1 MPDKRHKPPPA
12 DVDARIQALT
22 RHDRTL
28 LVEAGAGSGK
38 TALMA
43 GRAALLV
50 AGGVAPRNIAAITF
64 TEAAAAELLERIER
78 IVRDLL
84 SGKALPELEPALPE
98 GLSESQRANLK
109 EGADTL
115 DELTCTTIHGFCQK
129 LIAPYPVESGRDPG
143 ATILDPG
150 AADLVFEDLVNAWL
164 SARFGRDPRRDGLG
178 RTPPVTPASPDGED
192 LFAAMMLKSPDET
205 LKLIGETAHFLKE
218 HRTAGAAV
226 SNVDREAHGRF
237 VSAVR
242 DFARWYREAG
252 IEEPDTAAIVDD
264 LLDVAEALG
273 ESRAGTVSG
282 ERLTRLLDHRRPAA
296 CKKNETKFRRWR
308 ALGKWK
314 TAAKTAGLSASL
326 GGQRFESGLG
336 LYDACGEAYVAFCNS
351 LGSIAFERFVAEF
364 DEIRKLYRDFKR
376 DAALLDF
383 DDLLYQARDLLRDHE
398 PVRAAL
404 AARYSHVLVD
414 EFQDT
419 DPLQAEIIWRLGREG
434 PPREPW
440 QDGPI
445 RPGAL
450 FLVGDPKQA
459 IYRFRGADVQTYLA
473 ARRALSKRDPASIL
487 RITANF
493 RSRAPVLDY
502 VNGHFEDLL
511 KSEAGQPG
519 FTPLS
524 ATREAGDDAAVA
536 AFDIET
542 GEDQST
548 GNRRVSAH
556 RVRQVEA
563 GVVADA
569 VERLIGAF
577 PVFDNEAGG
586 SRTARPKHIALLA
599 PTGTSLWIYERALEE
614 RGIPIATQAGKGF
627 FRRQEVQDL
636 IAVARA
642 ISDARDTLAFGALIR
657 GPLVG
662 LSDEQIADEIHTLP
676 VESERAVH
684 LDVRTDPSTVRSP
697 VLRDT
702 LEVLQRLREKRH
714 RATPYQI
721 LAEAIESL
729 HVRPILRARHRG
741 GAERALANVELT
753 LEMSRHY
760 AGRGIEDFA
769 RALWQRWEDEEAQV
783 EGRPDAATDAVSIIT
798 MHSAKGLEWPIVIP
812 INSATGR
819 QHYEKFLYRRRDDSV
834 HFKIFGYAG
843 SEHAEARLEELEEQD
858 RERVRLWYVALTR
871 ARDLLLLPRQRERS
885 RSDWWSLIDIDVES
899 LPAFDTGR
907 YTGSDVTPD
916 DARPNLQDRATWKR
930 ERRSIA
936 DGRRTIS
943 WRRPSR
949 HEDTGAREDEPAAVS
964 SGNESVDETT
974 DEWHGWST
982 GRERLKRGLI
992 LHKLMEEVLTG
1003 ETPEGERSLQAR
1015 AAELIEQQGLD
1026 DAADASSDISS
1037 VRMAALVVRTLNR
1050 PEIASLR
1057 PRLLP
1062 ECWVY
1067 GSKENGRKTSITAG
1081 IADAVA
1087 LDGEGRID
1095 VVVDWKSDT
1104 VVRENQVS
1112 MYRGQ
1117 VREYLKATGAKTGLI
1132 VFLNSD
1138 RIVTVGEETERSI
1151 LTMEPDCAD
1160 RAGNDR

>member
-1 MPDKRHKPPPA
+1 MPLEQRQAVPA

-22 RHDRTL
+22 HHHRTL

-38 TALMA
+38 TALIA

-50 AGGVAPRNIAAITF
+50 AGGVAPKHIAAITF

-78 IVRDLL
+78 IVKDLL
-84 SGKALPELEPALPE
+84 SGKTLPELEPALPE

-129 LIAPYPVESGRDPG
+129 LIAPYPVEAGKDPG

-150 AADLVFEDLVNAWL
+150 AAELVFEDLVDAWL
-164 SARFGRDPRRDGLG
+164 SAHFGRDPRKDGLG
-178 RTPPVTPASPDGED
+178 RTPPVTPANPDGED
-192 LFAAMMLKSPDET
+192 LFAALMQNSPDET
-205 LKLIGETAHFLKE
+205 LKLIRDTAHFLKD
-218 HRTAGAAV
+218 HRTAGAAA
-226 SNVDREAHGRF
+226 SNVDRKAHARF
-237 VSAVR
+237 VCAVR
-242 DFARWYREAG
+242 DFASWYRESG
-252 IEEPDTAAIVDD
+252 IEEPGTAAIVED
-264 LLDVAEALG
+264 LLDVLNAVG
-273 ESRAGTVSG
+273 EPDAGTVSG
-282 ERLTRLLDHRRPAA
+282 ERLACLLHHRQPAA
-296 CKKNETKFRRWR
+296 CKKGVTEFRKWR
-308 ALGKWK
+308 AVGKWK
-314 TAAKTAGLSASL
+314 KAAKTAGLSASQ
-326 GGQRFESGLG
+326 GGQHYESGLD
-336 LYDACGEAYVAFCNS
+336 LYDACDGAYVAFCDS
-351 LGSIAFERFVAEF
+351 LGSIAFESFIAEF
-364 DEIRKLYRDFKR
+364 DAIRTLYRDYKR

-398 PVRAAL
+398 PVRKAL

-419 DPLQAEIIWRLGREG
+419 DPLQAEIIWRLGCEG
-434 PPREPW
+434 PPQDPW
-440 QDGPI
+440 QDRAI

-459 IYRFRGADVQTYLA
+459 IYRFRGADVQTYLT
-473 ARRALSKRDPASIL
+473 ARRALLTRDPASIL

-493 RSRAPVLDY
+493 RSRAPILHY
-502 VNGHFEDLL
+502 VNDHFEGLL
-511 KSEAGQPG
+511 QPSEGQPG

-524 ATREAGDDAAVA
+524 ATREAGDEAAVA
-536 AFDIET
+536 AFDIES
-542 GEDQST
+542 GESQSS
-548 GNRRVSAH
+548 GKHRVSAH
-556 RVRQVEA
+556 RVREQEA
-563 GVVADA
+563 GVVAEI
-569 VERLIGAF
+569 VEGLIGAF
-577 PVFDNEAGG
+577 PVFDKEAGG
-586 SRTARPKHIALLA
+586 LRTARPIDIALLA
-599 PTGTSLWIYERALEE
+599 PTGTSLGIYERALEE

-636 IAVARA
+636 IAVART

-662 LSDEQIADEIHTLP
+662 LSDEQIADEIHALP
-676 VESERAVH
+676 VDSERAAH
-684 LDVRTDPSTVRSP
+684 LDVRTDPSAVGSP

-702 LEVLQRLREKRH
+702 LEVLQSLREKRH

-729 HVRPILRARHRG
+729 HVRPILKARHLG
-741 GAERALANVELT
+741 GAERALANVELV

-760 AGRGIEDFA
+760 AGRGIETFA

-783 EGRPDAATDAVSIIT
+783 EGRHDAATDAVSIIT

-819 QHYEKFLYRRRDDSV
+819 QHFEKFLYRRRDDSV

-843 SEHAEARLEELEEQD
+843 SEHAEARLQEMEEQD

-871 ARDLLLLPRQRERS
+871 ARDLLLLPRQYERNK
-885 RSDWWSLIDIDVES
+885 SDWWSLIDIDVDS

-907 YTGSDVTPD
+907 HTGSEVIPEDPE
-916 DARPNLQDRATWKR
+916 PNLQDAATWAR
-930 ERRSIA
+930 EQADIA
-936 DGRRTIS
+936 AHRRTVS
-943 WRRPSR
+943 WHRPSR
-949 HEDTGAREDEPAAVS
+949 HEDTGAREDEPATVS
-964 SGNESVDETT
+964 SGNESVDETP
-974 DEWHGWST
+974 DEWDGWST
-982 GRERLKRGLI
+982 GQERLKRGLI

-1003 ETPEGERSLQAR
+1003 ETPDEERPLRVR
-1015 AAELIEQQGLD
+1015 AAELIDQQDLE
-1026 DAADASSDISS
+1026 DAADASSDVSS
-1037 VRMAALVVRTLNR
+1037 VRMAAMVVRTLKH

-1057 PRLLP
+1057 PRLAP

-1067 GSKENGRKTSITAG
+1067 GIEENGKKTSITAG

-1087 LDGEGRID
+1087 LDEEGRID

-1112 MYRGQ
+1112 IYRGQ
-1117 VREYLKATGAKTGLI
+1117 VSDYLKATGAKTGLI
-1132 VFLNSD
+1132 VFLNSG
-1138 RIVTVGEETERSI
+1138 RIVTV
-1151 LTMEPDCAD
+1151 
-1160 RAGNDR
+1160 